1 MFCIVGD
8 GGVFGV
14 VVGVGL
20 VSIIDDI
27 VRVFQQVQNKRA
39 GTTR

>member
-8 GGVFGV
+8 DGVFG

-20 VSIIDDI
+20 VSIIDEI
-27 VRVFQQVQNKRA
+27 VSVSHQAQNKRA
-39 GTTR
+39 GTTK